1 MIASKAVEYLM
12 LLRIAMI
19 AVLGAFALGQSP
31 QSQYQVGTIMK
42 VVPHRA
48 SSGQG
53 APSNTEPYD
62 ISIKVGNTLYTV
74 LYTPPPGVN
83 STPYTAGLE
92 PMVLVKDDTLVFN
105 SRLTG
110 STELPILNREE
121 LSTNNGLDWSK
132 APSQYFSLKMQHLTQ
147 VLNLSDEQQK
157 SIKPILE
164 QESGELSYL
173 WNNPAISQR
182 EKLDRLEKT
191 VQASD
196 QKIIPRLSQEQ
207 REKLQALRKEQK
219 EELKQRLKQNQ
230 QDTTN

>member
-1 MIASKAVEYLM
+1 MLPKITMIM
-12 LLRIAMI
+12 M
-19 AVLGAFALGQSP
+19 LGAFALGQAS

-48 SSGQG
+48 SSSQG
-53 APSNTEPYD
+53 AQTNSEPYD
-62 ISIKVGNTLYTV
+62 ISIKVGNTLYMV

-83 STPYTAGLE
+83 STPYTVGLQ
-92 PMVLVKDDTLVFN
+92 PLVLVKEDTLVFN

-110 STELPILNREE
+110 STELPILSREE
-121 LSTNNGLDWSK
+121 LSASSGLDWSK
-132 APSQYFSLKMQHLTQ
+132 APSQYFSMKMQHLTQ
-147 VLNLSDEQQK
+147 VLNLSEEQQK

-191 VQASD
+191 VRASD

-207 REKLQALRKEQK
+207 RDKLQELRKEQK
-219 EELKQRLKQNQ
+219 DELKQHLKQNE
-230 QDTTN
+230 QDSGH

>member
-1 MIASKAVEYLM
+1 MIASKSVEYLM

>member
-1 MIASKAVEYLM
+1 LKSVEYLM
-12 LLRIAMI
+12 LPKITMI
-19 AVLGAFALGQSP
+19 MLLGAFALGQASP
-31 QSQYQVGTIMK
+31 SQYQVGTIMR

-53 APSNTEPYD
+53 VQSNPEPYD
-62 ISIKVGNTLYTV
+62 ISIKVGNTMYVV

-83 STPYTAGLE
+83 STPYTVGLQ
-92 PMVLVKDDTLVFN
+92 PMVLVKEDTLVFN

-110 STELPILNREE
+110 STELPILSREE
-121 LSTNNGLDWSK
+121 LPASNGLDWSK
-132 APSQYFSLKMQHLTQ
+132 APSQYFSMKMQHLTQ
-147 VLNLSDEQQK
+147 VLNLSEEQQK

-191 VQASD
+191 VRASD

-207 REKLQALRKEQK
+207 REKLQELRKEQK
-219 EELKQRLKQNQ
+219 EELRQRLKQNEQ
-230 QDTTN
+230 ESAH

>member
-1 MIASKAVEYLM
+1 M

-83 STPYTAGLE
+83 STPYTVGLE

-196 QKIIPRLSQEQ
+196 PKIIPRLSQEQ